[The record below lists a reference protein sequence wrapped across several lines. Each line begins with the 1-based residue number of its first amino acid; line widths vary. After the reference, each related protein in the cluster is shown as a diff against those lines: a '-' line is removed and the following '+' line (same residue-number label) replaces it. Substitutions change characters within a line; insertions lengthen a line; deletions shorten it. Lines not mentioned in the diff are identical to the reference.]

1 MAEAIRESIGSKS
14 VISLQWGLVDSKFQ
28 VDGVAPTNRS
38 SSQKTKLND
47 LSYDIKIWTDLS
59 TVLSQCTCLT
69 ER

>member
-1 MAEAIRESIGSKS
+1 MAEAIRESIGSKL

-28 VDGVAPTNRS
+28 VDGVAPTNHS

-47 LSYDIKIWTDLS
+47 LSYDIKICMDLS